1 MQNSYIADCS
11 YILSQATMMHDMTAA
26 AIVILVSC
34 CIAAGGTPVPGR
46 ITPTGTIRLQL
57 TLVCHIVF
65 CYAVLEATTL
75 GGSETTPVPSL
86 IPGMIHWQYY
96 KLLNLPPLCY
106 AASPAPGTIQAP
118 TPPSHDRVW
127 VVVGQQMLPVQ
138 LCFLVSK
145 MIQGREVAGYEGK
158 RKYVGK

>member
-1 MQNSYIADCS
+1 MFRRRAISNRRLADCS

-46 ITPTGTIRLQL
+46 ITPT
-57 TLVCHIVF
+57 
-65 CYAVLEATTL
+65 VLEATTL
-75 GGSETTPVPSL
+75 GGSETPPVPSL
-86 IPGMIHWQYY
+86 IP
-96 KLLNLPPLCY
+96 
-106 AASPAPGTIQAP
+106 ASPAPGTIQAP

-138 LCFLVSK
+138 LCFL
-145 MIQGREVAGYEGK
+145 IAGRESCGHRFELPPCGSSNCFTFMKATDNFNCSK
-158 RKYVGK
+158 P